1 MLKLATACLLLCATT
16 LGVAGNAQAQPRA
29 ERVQFAKGTSA
40 KTVTG
45 SLKGDQSVD
54 YLVGA
59 RSGQQLTVAL
69 DSSNTSTYF
78 NVLPPA
84 SETALFVGSTSGNQF
99 SGTLPAS
106 GDYRVR
112 VYLMRNA
119 ARRNEITDY
128 KLRIG
133 VNGDAATAAATQP
146 AAKGQPISAG
156 NRPAY
161 CRGEAAGQYGTRPA
175 YIKTLAPVKAG
186 NGAIS
191 IDGTVDKGSEG
202 IKQFRCRFDAQGRFI
217 DVMALTSD
225 GE

>member
-1 MLKLATACLLLCATT
+1 MLKLATGCLLLCAATF
-16 LGVAGNAQAQPRA
+16 GAADYAHAQARA
-29 ERVQFAKGTSA
+29 ERVQFAKGASA
-40 KTVTG
+40 KTISD

-54 YLVGA
+54 HVVGA
-59 RSGQQLTVAL
+59 RGGQQLTVAL

-78 NVLPPA
+78 NVLPPG

-99 SGTLPAS
+99 TGTLPAS

-112 VYLMRNA
+112 VYLMRNV
-119 ARRNEITDY
+119 ARRNESTDY

-133 VNGDAATAAATQP
+133 VTGGAATATTIQP
-146 AAKGQPISAG
+146 SAKGKPISAG

-175 YIKTLAPVKAG
+175 YIKTLAPMKAAS
-186 NGAIS
+186 GAII

-202 IKQFRCRFDAQGRFI
+202 IKKFRCRFDAQGLFI
-217 DVMALTSD
+217 DVMALTPD

>member
-16 LGVAGNAQAQPRA
+16 LGVADDAQAQPRA
-29 ERVQFAKGTSA
+29 ERVQFAQGTSA
-40 KTVTG
+40 ETISG

-78 NVLPPA
+78 NVLPPG
-84 SETALFVGSTSGNQF
+84 SETAMFVGSTSGNQF
-99 SGTLPAS
+99 SGTLPTS

-119 ARRNEITDY
+119 ARRNEASDY

-133 VNGDAATAAATQP
+133 VTGGTPRAAATQP
-146 AAKGQPISAG
+146 SAKGQPISAG

-175 YIKTLAPVKAG
+175 YIKTLAPVKAAS
-186 NGAIS
+186 GAVS
-191 IDGTVDKGSEG
+191 IDGTVDKGNEG

-217 DVMALTSD
+217 DVMALTPD